1 MIPIGQVCKE
11 CGKIH
16 AIKSMDEF
24 ESLSPRLRAQAYRS
38 EHRVFRDGHYLSL
51 NVNDEIW
58 EIYVALSTLRIERI
72 QEEEPEEEKIPIE
85 KLTEEYYEV
94 EEEEDL

>member
-1 MIPIGQVCKE
+1 MIPIGEICKE

-24 ESLSPRLRAQAYRS
+24 ESLSPRLRVQAYRS
-38 EHRVFRDGHYLSL
+38 EHRVFRDGYYLSL

-72 QEEEPEEEKIPIE
+72 QEEESEDREHEQKEMEEIIDSD
-85 KLTEEYYEV
+85 
-94 EEEEDL
+94 EEED